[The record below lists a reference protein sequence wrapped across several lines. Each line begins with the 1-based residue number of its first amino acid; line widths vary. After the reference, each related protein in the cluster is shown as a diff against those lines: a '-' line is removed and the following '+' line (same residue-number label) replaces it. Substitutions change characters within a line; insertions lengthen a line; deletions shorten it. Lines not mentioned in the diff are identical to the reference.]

1 LVGRSYSGFVITNA
15 ATGNSNVK
23 ALVYVD
29 AFIPQEGDT
38 LGGLANAQPGS
49 CLGGNPANVFNVV
62 PYSGPPA
69 DVHLYIKPNL
79 VPGCFASGLPAPQA
93 AVGTAERV
101 IPPAQLTFMAKR
113 AGAHI
118 TDVNAGHLSMIS
130 RANTVTKVIIDA
142 ANANG

>member
-1 LVGRSYSGFVITNA
+1 MVGHSYSGFVITNA

-79 VPGCFASGLPAPQA
+79 VPGCFASGLPAARP
-93 AVGTAERV
+93 RSL
-101 IPPAQLTFMAKR
+101 PPRSGRWRKARSASHPGR
-113 AGAHI
+113 RPGRP
-118 TDVNAGHLSMIS
+118 S
-130 RANTVTKVIIDA
+130 RPAP
-142 ANANG
+142 

>member
-1 LVGRSYSGFVITNA
+1 MVGHSYSGFVITNA

-23 ALVYVD
+23 ALVYMD

-93 AVGTAERV
+93 AV
-101 IPPAQLTFMAKR
+101 I
-113 AGAHI
+113 AGGAL
-118 TDVNAGHLSMIS
+118 DLPDCGYL
-130 RANTVTKVIIDA
+130 
-142 ANANG
+142 